1 MRTIV
6 ILIVFVTLLILSL
19 CSLFRRSR
27 WVFIALTKSIWNGF
41 KNIGFYRIDNEPILL
56 YLLGLL
62 MLAIIAVFI
71 SVFNIVFLPTY
82 SIIKSIKDARKIDDE
97 IAFEK
102 ELAAPRPVKPKKT
115 EEELLA
121 EEKAWREKRDK
132 VRFTVPRD
140 ALGYDPDEYEIFFYS
155 PESDTAIES
164 LVSNN
169 LDDIKAVFET
179 RHYHFFFLPEFNRT
193 FSVADNSELLDYYNP
208 RSIGSSVSSNDF
220 LTYNDIKTALS
231 IPEKVNAP
239 CFIRCKRKETN
250 PVIFTF
256 WKIEVAEGESIVD
269 AVKEYFNNVGDGNP
283 MYHISSDEEIRRY
296 LAGLSADERFQTD
309 VLLIGKEIRERIEKL
324 RAKGLST
331 LAIRKLIGDDSDKP
345 GKLLI
350 DRHNRLILTDYGNK
364 EIKLSPIHKAVFFL
378 FLRHPEGIYFK
389 DLENYKDELGRI
401 YREITGRD
409 DIAAIEDSI
418 NRLTNPYD
426 NSINEKCARIKNA
439 FVSEFREEVAQ
450 WYFIDGSK
458 GEKKSIKLPREL
470 VTWEIKD

>member
-6 ILIVFVTLLILSL
+6 ILIVFVALLILSL

-41 KNIGFYRIDNEPILL
+41 KNIGFYRVDNEPILL

-82 SIIKSIKDARKIDDE
+82 SIIKSIKDARKIEDE

-179 RHYHFFFLPEFNRT
+179 RHYHFFFLPE
-193 FSVADNSELLDYYNP
+193 SL
-208 RSIGSSVSSNDF
+208 VSTKN
-220 LTYNDIKTALS
+220 LY
-231 IPEKVNAP
+231 
-239 CFIRCKRKETN
+239 
-250 PVIFTF
+250 
-256 WKIEVAEGESIVD
+256 
-269 AVKEYFNNVGDGNP
+269 
-283 MYHISSDEEIRRY
+283 
-296 LAGLSADERFQTD
+296 
-309 VLLIGKEIRERIEKL
+309 
-324 RAKGLST
+324 
-331 LAIRKLIGDDSDKP
+331 
-345 GKLLI
+345 I
-350 DRHNRLILTDYGNK
+350 DL
-364 EIKLSPIHKAVFFL
+364 
-378 FLRHPEGIYFK
+378 
-389 DLENYKDELGRI
+389 
-401 YREITGRD
+401 
-409 DIAAIEDSI
+409 
-418 NRLTNPYD
+418 
-426 NSINEKCARIKNA
+426 
-439 FVSEFREEVAQ
+439 
-450 WYFIDGSK
+450 
-458 GEKKSIKLPREL
+458 
-470 VTWEIKD
+470 